1 MLFWHISYINEQQ
14 KIFIILWFWIRE
26 DLFVSKVFLYSEIN
40 QIFSFSINL
49 CLWFRVGKCKTFT
62 DSVLP
67 HDIFIFLINNGT
79 YLSYLSMVLILWATV
94 MIVQLLK
101 WDWIRLVILASV
113 FRSMAEVASSRI
125 SNLELLQNKRF

>member
-113 FRSMAEVASSRI
+113 FRSMAEVASSRM
-125 SNLELLQNKRF
+125 SNLEFLKGFN